1 MKTLGEFYKEKVLSQ
16 DRLAERELPNTAE
29 NIRIQQDLYRWKL
42 YCGDTKFLACR
53 SEAEARF
60 LKVFLE
66 AGLTEITVPE
76 DDEYLAGILPELERL
91 KKRIDEI
98 IDHFIDGILDRRIR
112 EEVRHRVYGE
122 ITR

>member
-1 MKTLGEFYKEKVLSQ
+1 MKTLGEFYKEKVLTQ
-16 DRLAERELPNTAE
+16 DILAERELPNTAE
-29 NIRIQQDLYRWKL
+29 NVRIQPDLYRWKL
-42 YCGDTKFLACR
+42 YYSNSKYLVCR
-53 SEAEARF
+53 SEAESRF

-66 AGLTEITVPE
+66 AGLTEIMVPE